1 MRNKKGLTLVEVVVA
16 MGLFGIIM
24 VALFPAFLIT
34 NLMNITSREFTD
46 ANFLVQSELEKIYNL
61 SKQEYIETTKSA
73 EVQIFES
80 LTYSCIGSTC
90 TKDFEEYH
98 YSATFNTYKDPITNE
113 DTTLTSIVLTVSKI
127 QDNPTI
133 GEERASLQ
141 LILKIG
147 EDVTP

>member
-46 ANFLVQSELEKIYNL
+46 ANFHVQTEMEEIYNA
-61 SKQEYIETTKSA
+61 SKATGATASS
-73 EVQIFES
+73 VLTS
-80 LTYSCIGSTC
+80 LGYTCVSTTC
-90 TKDFEEYH
+90 TKDDGDYH
-98 YSATFNTYKDPITNE
+98 YSATFNTYKDPVTNN
-113 DTTLTSIVLTVSKI
+113 DTSLTSIVLTVSKI

-141 LILKIG
+141 LVLKFG